1 MGWRNSFIYC
11 YNHLEYAHLKM
22 SDEKLTNHRIDMKSY
37 FNRDNGFFWFFFN
50 HGWWV
55 YLLLILNENFGFAL
69 LEYIL
74 LRALEDSSW
83 FIQAPFWLIASI
95 LVLILGFGLVPTLMG
110 LGARIYKF
118 LE

>member
-1 MGWRNSFIYC
+1 
-11 YNHLEYAHLKM
+11 
-22 SDEKLTNHRIDMKSY
+22 MKNY
-37 FNRDNGFFWFFFN
+37 FNKDNGFFRFFFN

-55 YLLLILNENFGFAL
+55 YLLLILNEKFGFAF

-74 LRALEDSSW
+74 IRAFQDSPW
-83 FIQAPFWLIASI
+83 FVQAPFWLIS
-95 LVLILGFGLVPTLMG
+95 LSLILIFGFGLVPTLMG